1 MVRLP
6 ESTATTLHSDPQ
18 GPMDQQPLSRRAFL
32 GRAAVAAAA
41 AGVGVALTTS
51 SAGAADKPSPAKA
64 RKAEVP
70 SAPVEDNVPAE
81 SAGGGTVETFAL
93 DPVGGGSS
101 CRGGTGNG
109 TCAACTACKKHAEN
123 KIFKTKEAAD
133 KFRAHPGCRC
143 QVTAGQVVDTDVAA
157 AVFAKGDV
165 ADKRDPETG
174 GLLAPG
180 SGVTVPVMAATLPVI
195 AVGGGALGYYLMRR
209 HDRAAAPAEVDRGDW
224 K

>member
-1 MVRLP
+1 
-6 ESTATTLHSDPQ
+6 
-18 GPMDQQPLSRRAFL
+18 MDQQPLSRRAFL

-51 SAGAADKPSPAKA
+51 AAGAADKPSPAKKEA
-64 RKAEVP
+64 P
-70 SAPVEDNVPAE
+70 SVPAE

-101 CRGGTGNG
+101 CRGGTGKG
-109 TCAACTACKKHAEN
+109 TCAACSACKKHAEN

-133 KFRAHPGCRC
+133 KFRAHKGCRC
-143 QVTAGQVVDTDVAA
+143 QVIAGQAVDTDVAA

-209 HDRAAAPAEVDRGDW
+209 HDRAVAPAEVDRGDW

>member
-1 MVRLP
+1 
-6 ESTATTLHSDPQ
+6 
-18 GPMDQQPLSRRAFL
+18 MDQQPLSRRAFL
-32 GRAAVAAAA
+32 GRAAIAAAA

-51 SAGAADKPSPAKA
+51 TAGAADKPSPAKA
-64 RKAEVP
+64 KKGEVP
-70 SAPVEDNVPAE
+70 SAPVEDTVPA
-81 SAGGGTVETFAL
+81 APTGGDTVETFAL

-109 TCAACTACKKHAEN
+109 TCAACAACKKHAEN
-123 KIFKTKEAAD
+123 KIFRTKDAAD
-133 KFRAHPGCRC
+133 KYRAHRGCRC
-143 QVTAGQVVDTDVAA
+143 QITAGQVVDTDVAA

-174 GLLAPG
+174 GLLTPG
-180 SGVTVPVMAATLPVI
+180 HGVTVPVMAATLPVI

-209 HDRAAAPAEVDRGDW
+209 HDRTVAAVDVDRGDW